1 MGRVVLKNT
10 QIKSNQIKSNQIKS
24 NQIKSNQ
31 IKSSTEGLSNP
42 SVTSLLRVFAG
53 IFYLIISDDPHI
65 TT

>member
-10 QIKSNQIKSNQIKS
+10 QIKSNQ